1 MTTPDPTAAE
11 ALRYRDERDALRARA
26 DAELRAATADRL
38 TLATENGVL
47 RDERDDLRDR
57 ITRLVGERDT
67 ARADLRHILDLREVS
82 S

>member
-1 MTTPDPTAAE
+1 MTTPAPTAAE

-26 DAELRAATADRL
+26 DAELRDATADRQ
-38 TLATENGVL
+38 TLAAENGAL
-47 RDERDDLRDR
+47 RDEVDDLRQQ
-57 ITRLVGERDT
+57 ITRLVGERDA